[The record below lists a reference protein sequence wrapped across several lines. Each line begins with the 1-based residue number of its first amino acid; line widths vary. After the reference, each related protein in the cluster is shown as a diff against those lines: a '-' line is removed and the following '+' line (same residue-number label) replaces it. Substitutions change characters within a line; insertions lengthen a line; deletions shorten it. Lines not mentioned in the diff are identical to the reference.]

1 MLIDYAFGSLLVS
14 GTPRIL
20 STALLLLLA
29 FARANETHAQDVTAS
44 QSQASRP
51 KCEATSKESRRQ
63 FDGNTLVRELQGR
76 IAGMNISE
84 GDATSG
90 SSWGVS
96 IRGRNSIR
104 PNQQPLVFVDYVRVT
119 TLAEAGPLLGF
130 VNPSEIVRIEVLR
143 GPAATTMHG
152 MDAAGGVIH
161 IFTKRGS
168 GDESTSSAS
177 GSGCPAIP

>member
-1 MLIDYAFGSLLVS
+1 MLIHHAFGSPLVS

-20 STALLLLLA
+20 STALFVLLA
-29 FARANETHAQDVTAS
+29 FARATEVHAQDGTVS
-44 QSQASRP
+44 QSQANRP

-63 FDGNTLVRELQGR
+63 FNGHSLVAELQGR
-76 IAGMNISE
+76 IAGMSISE

-96 IRGRNSIR
+96 FRGRNSIR
-104 PNQQPLVFVDYVRVT
+104 PNQQPLVFVDHVRVT
-119 TLAEAGPLLGF
+119 TLDEAGPLLGF
-130 VNPSEIVRIEVLR
+130 VNPSEIVRIDVLR
-143 GPAATTMHG
+143 GPAATTLHG
-152 MDAAGGVIH
+152 TDASGGVIH